1 MRSSWEAT
9 EGGATRRV
17 LGCDDDD
24 PAPVVLAGLKSD
36 VRSRVM
42 GDMVVVVDG
51 GVVRLGKM
59 KQCVALFGCC
69 FSGSELEKRK
79 RKYTSLCC
87 CCCCRDRV
95 SVSLVPR
102 NCKIENTVDTPIRQT
117 AM

>member
-42 GDMVVVVDG
+42 GDMVVDDS

-59 KQCVALFGCC
+59 KRCGALSGCY
-69 FSGSELEKRK
+69 SGQRIGRK
-79 RKYTSLCC
+79 KTEMSGTSLCC
-87 CCCCRDRV
+87 YCCRV
-95 SVSLVPR
+95 SVSFGPAELQ
-102 NCKIENTVDTPIRQT
+102 D
-117 AM
+117 

>member
-59 KQCVALFGCC
+59 KNVVPCLAATIR
-69 FSGSELEKRK
+69 GSELGKRK
-79 RKYTSLCC
+79 RKCTSLCC
-87 CCCCRDRV
+87 RCRCC
-95 SVSLVPR
+95 
-102 NCKIENTVDTPIRQT
+102 Q
-117 AM
+117 